1 MNHIILL
8 DSNRQHMR
16 AVVIFTLI
24 FLLVSNTWLSAR
36 QMACSVN
43 PMAAQRKAV
52 DLGQNG
58 SLEGFTAEK
67 GQFTL
72 IHYDQTGAK
81 QWELQLPKGSSNTR
95 FDLIASPNG
104 ENVFVLGFSPSFKG
118 PGTARIQQV
127 QNGKLIRSLA
137 FEDQQKLMGESLHA
151 VFADESF
158 LYFLTADQNPDKFRL
173 GKSPKMNFLLNRF
186 RIRDLFFDQVNVELP
201 EIGESK
207 WNPQWTFAGQV
218 GQEKYMVLKDAD
230 LVSNSLY
237 CKVASFDPD
246 GQLIRNFELDY
257 TPEAQAIRPSF
268 HVDENDR
275 NFLLATDYNYPGYAS
290 FGPVPS
296 GNGYRIG
303 AYFGFTLDEQ
313 TGAFYLSGLSGEDSF
328 GKNPFHFKA
337 QKYNGF
343 YLSKFNVKGELLW
356 ESGHIA
362 DGKILSESDFRK
374 RHRPVQKQSAIEL
387 QKSTME
393 VNYVIRVGGNHFSFL
408 MDDKEGELMAIN
420 GMMLSGQGKVLT
432 QRAESLHAD
441 EQGLFRTVAS
451 PAKPG
456 REQVQAPNSSIL
468 AF

>member
-1 MNHIILL
+1 MKFEPSNF
-8 DSNRQHMR
+8 NRQHMR

-24 FLLVSNTWLSAR
+24 FLLLSNTWLDAR
-36 QMACSVN
+36 QRACSVN
-43 PMAAQRKAV
+43 PNATQRKVV

-58 SLEGFTAEK
+58 SLEGFAVEK
-67 GQFTL
+67 GRYTL
-72 IHYDQTGAK
+72 IQYDHQRMK
-81 QWELQLPKGSSNTR
+81 LWELQLPATSANAG
-95 FDLIASPNG
+95 FDLIASASG
-104 ENVFVLGFSPSFKG
+104 QDIFVLAVSPSLKG
-118 PGTARIQQV
+118 PGSALIQHIRE
-127 QNGKLIRSLA
+127 GKLIRSLT

-158 LYFLTADQNPDKFRL
+158 LYFLTAGQNPDKFRL
-173 GKSPKMNFLLNRF
+173 GKSHKMNFLLNRF

-201 EIGESK
+201 EIAETK

-246 GQLIRNFELDY
+246 GQLIRNFDLDY

-290 FGPVPS
+290 FSPVPS
-296 GNGYRIG
+296 GNAYRIG

-343 YLSKFNVKGELLW
+343 YLSKFNAEGELLW
-356 ESGHIA
+356 ESGHVA
-362 DGKILSESDFRK
+362 DGKIISESDFKK

-387 QKSTME
+387 QQASKE
-393 VNYVIRVGGNHFSFL
+393 VNYVIQVGGNHFSFL
-408 MDDKEGELMAIN
+408 MEDKEGELMAIN

-432 QRAESLHAD
+432 QRAESLRPD

-451 PAKPG
+451 PAKTG
-456 REQVQAPNSSIL
+456 REQAQAPNGSIL
-468 AF
+468 AL